1 MSSRLGLNSMSV
13 LALNIIDGSSIMS
26 LPSTRNPAFSTLRS
40 LEGVPGREDANPDE
54 VAVAVEINC

>member
-1 MSSRLGLNSMSV
+1 
-13 LALNIIDGSSIMS
+13 MS